1 MKTPVFTGTCTALI
15 TPFLPSGAIDY
26 ETFARQIDRQLESG
40 VDALCVCGTTG
51 ESATLTTEE
60 HVKLVDYCVA
70 HVAGQCKVLAGSGSN
85 STETALYLCQH
96 AQESGADALLLV
108 TPYYNKTTQSGLV
121 HHYEYLADQTDLP
134 IILYNVPSRTGL
146 SFTAETYQILSQHPR
161 INGIKEASGNFSLLV
176 ETMAY
181 CGEELNIWSG
191 NDDQTLPMLAL
202 GAKGLISVVSNLVPE
217 PMAELTHS
225 FFRGGLGGGKGA
237 AALLSP
243 SDAGALLPS
252 QSHPH
257 QGGHGRVG
265 IGQRRASATPLEN
278 GQRTSAGAYGDL
290 TGF

>member
-1 MKTPVFTGTCTALI
+1 M
-15 TPFLPSGAIDY
+15 
-26 ETFARQIDRQLESG
+26 
-40 VDALCVCGTTG
+40 
-51 ESATLTTEE
+51 
-60 HVKLVDYCVA
+60 
-70 HVAGQCKVLAGSGSN
+70 
-85 STETALYLCQH
+85 
-96 AQESGADALLLV
+96 
-108 TPYYNKTTQSGLV
+108 TPYYNKTTKSGLV

-225 FFRGGLGGGKGA
+225 FFRGDWEAAKELQLSYLPLMQALFSQVNPIPIKA
-237 AALLSP
+237 AMAALGLDSGVLRPPLWKMDKGPRRELMETLRAFDLLS
-243 SDAGALLPS
+243 
-252 QSHPH
+252 
-257 QGGHGRVG
+257 
-265 IGQRRASATPLEN
+265 E
-278 GQRTSAGAYGDL
+278 
-290 TGF
+290 

>member
-1 MKTPVFTGTCTALI
+1 M
-15 TPFLPSGAIDY
+15 
-26 ETFARQIDRQLESG
+26 
-40 VDALCVCGTTG
+40 
-51 ESATLTTEE
+51 
-60 HVKLVDYCVA
+60 DYCVA

-181 CGEELNIWSG
+181 CGRSSTSG
-191 NDDQTLPMLAL
+191 PGTMTRPFPCWLWGP
-202 GAKGLISVVSNLVPE
+202 
-217 PMAELTHS
+217 
-225 FFRGGLGGGKGA
+225 RG
-237 AALLSP
+237 
-243 SDAGALLPS
+243 
-252 QSHPH
+252 
-257 QGGHGRVG
+257 
-265 IGQRRASATPLEN
+265 
-278 GQRTSAGAYGDL
+278 
-290 TGF
+290 

>member
-26 ETFARQIDRQLESG
+26 ETFARQIDRQLEFG

-108 TPYYNKTTQSGLV
+108 TPYYNKTTKSGLV

-161 INGIKEASGNFSLLV
+161 INGIKEASDFSGLQ
-176 ETMAY
+176 
-181 CGEELNIWSG
+181 SG
-191 NDDQTLPMLAL
+191 AGTHG
-202 GAKGLISVVSNLVPE
+202 GADPQLFP
-217 PMAELTHS
+217 
-225 FFRGGLGGGKGA
+225 GGLGGGKGA
-237 AALLSP
+237 AALLPP

-252 QSHPH
+252 QSHSH

-290 TGF
+290 AGL

>member
-26 ETFARQIDRQLESG
+26 ETFARQIDRQLEFG

-108 TPYYNKTTQSGLV
+108 TPYYNKTTKSGLV

-146 SFTAETYQILSQHPR
+146 SSASTLGSTGSKKRRETFRCWWKPWPTAGRSSTSGPGTMTRPFPCWLWGPR
-161 INGIKEASGNFSLLV
+161 G
-176 ETMAY
+176 
-181 CGEELNIWSG
+181 
-191 NDDQTLPMLAL
+191 
-202 GAKGLISVVSNLVPE
+202 
-217 PMAELTHS
+217 
-225 FFRGGLGGGKGA
+225 
-237 AALLSP
+237 
-243 SDAGALLPS
+243 
-252 QSHPH
+252 
-257 QGGHGRVG
+257 
-265 IGQRRASATPLEN
+265 
-278 GQRTSAGAYGDL
+278 
-290 TGF
+290 

>member
-1 MKTPVFTGTCTALI
+1 M
-15 TPFLPSGAIDY
+15 
-26 ETFARQIDRQLESG
+26 
-40 VDALCVCGTTG
+40 
-51 ESATLTTEE
+51 
-60 HVKLVDYCVA
+60 
-70 HVAGQCKVLAGSGSN
+70 
-85 STETALYLCQH
+85 
-96 AQESGADALLLV
+96 

-217 PMAELTHS
+217 PMAESYLL
-225 FFRGGLGGGKGA
+225 RGDVFEIRLA
-237 AALLSP
+237 ESIPQRQIALVENTTRSP
-243 SDAGALLPS
+243 SIAFQRFKKMLLEQPDK
-252 QSHPH
+252 
-257 QGGHGRVG
+257 
-265 IGQRRASATPLEN
+265 L
-278 GQRTSAGAYGDL
+278 
-290 TGF
+290 